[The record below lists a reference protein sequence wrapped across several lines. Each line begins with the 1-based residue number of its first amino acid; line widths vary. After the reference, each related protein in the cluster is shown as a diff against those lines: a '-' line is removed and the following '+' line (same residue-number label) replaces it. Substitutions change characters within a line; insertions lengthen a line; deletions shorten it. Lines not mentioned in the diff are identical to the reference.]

1 MGYFYIYYSI
11 SELSLH
17 KSFINP
23 RLVILLGLAILSI
36 VAYMTIGANGKW
48 AFIIPFRGVKLAVM
62 LLVAYA
68 IAVSSVLFQTITH
81 NRILTPSIMGFDALY
96 VLIQTIVI
104 YVAGSQA
111 AGQWSPVWRFII
123 EVVVMTGFTCWLFQ
137 WLFIRSGKSL
147 HLVMLVGIIFGLL
160 FRSLSGFVGRIIDPN
175 EFLYLQD
182 RLFASFNSIKTDLL
196 GISFIIVI
204 LATVLIGWRLR
215 RTYDVLILGRE
226 TAINLGVAYRSVI
239 MQSLIFIAILVAVST
254 ALVGPIT
261 FFGLL
266 ASNLAYM
273 FMRTDKHYLTLPGAV
288 LISIILL
295 VGGQTI
301 LERVLQLNTAVSVV
315 IEFVGGLMF
324 ILLVVKKVKQ

>member
-1 MGYFYIYYSI
+1 MFRSI
-11 SELSLH
+11 
-17 KSFINP
+17 INP
-23 RLVILLGLAILSI
+23 RLALLIGLAVISI
-36 VAYMTIGANGKW
+36 VAYMTLGANGKW
-48 AFIIPFRGVKLAVM
+48 AFVIPFRGVKLGVM
-62 LLVAYA
+62 ILVAYS

-104 YVAGSQA
+104 FIAGSHA
-111 AGQWSPVWRFII
+111 AGQWSPILRFIV
-123 EVVVMTGFTCWLFQ
+123 EVLIMTGFTCWLFQ

-147 HLVMLVGIIFGLL
+147 HLVMLVGIIFGML
-160 FRSLSGFVGRIIDPN
+160 FRSLSSFVGRIIDPN

-196 GISFIIVI
+196 SISVIIVI
-204 LATVLIGWRLR
+204 LVSVLIGWRLR
-215 RTYDVLILGRE
+215 RTYDVLILGKE
-226 TAINLGVAYRSVI
+226 TAINLGVAYRSVV
-239 MQSLIFIAILVAVST
+239 MQTLVLISILVAVST

-266 ASNLAYM
+266 ASSLSYM
-273 FMRTDKHYLTLPGAV
+273 VMRSDKHYLTVPGAV

-301 LERVLQLNTAVSVV
+301 LERVLHLSTAVSVV

-324 ILLVVKKVKQ
+324 ILLVVRRMKQ